1 MTRTFDQDRPADR
14 PTLTDIARRLFKGVI
29 DPIASF
35 LNRLGI
41 PPNTVT
47 LVGLVGH
54 ILAAYFAAIG
64 NMTAAGLFILFL
76 GPVDALDGTMARL
89 RGEPTKWGG
98 FVDSVV
104 DRYSELFI
112 FGGMM
117 YFFLTQENWLGVVLA
132 YLAASGSIMVSYVRA
147 RSQGVGIDIKKGWFS
162 RLERYV
168 VLVPSLVFNWPFF
181 AVAVIAIGAQL
192 TALQRVFVMRQV
204 VHKD

>member
-1 MTRTFDQDRPADR
+1 MTRTFDQDGPVER
-14 PTLTDIARRLFKGVI
+14 PTLTDIARRVFKGVI
-29 DPIASF
+29 DPVAGF

-54 ILAAYFAAIG
+54 ILAAYYAAQG
-64 NMTAAGLFILFL
+64 KMTAAGLFILFL

-117 YFFLTQENWLGVVLA
+117 YYFLTEQNWFGVVMA

-147 RSQGVGIDIKKGWFS
+147 RSQGVGVDIKKGWFS

-168 VLVPSLVFNWPFF
+168 VLVPSLVFNLPLYG
-181 AVAVIAIGAQL
+181 VAIIAFGAQL
-192 TALQRVFVMRQV
+192 TALQRIFVMRRA
-204 VHKD
+204 VHKE

>member
-1 MTRTFDQDRPADR
+1 MTRTFDQDR
-14 PTLTDIARRLFKGVI
+14 PTLTDIARRLFKGVL
-29 DPIASF
+29 DPVAAF

-47 LVGLVGH
+47 LVGLFGH
-54 ILAAYFAAIG
+54 ILAAYYAARG

-117 YFFLTQENWLGVVLA
+117 YFFMSQANWLGVILS

-147 RSQGVGIDIKKGWFS
+147 RSQGVGVDIKKGWFS

-168 VLVPSLVFNWPFF
+168 VLVPSLVFNWPLF
-181 AVAVIAIGAQL
+181 AVSVIAIGAQL
-192 TALQRVFVMRQV
+192 TAVQRVFVMRQA
-204 VHKD
+204 VHKE

>member
-1 MTRTFDQDRPADR
+1 MTRTLNQERPAER
-14 PTLTDIARRLFKGVI
+14 PTLTDIARRVFKGVI
-29 DPIASF
+29 DPIAAF

-41 PPNTVT
+41 PPNAVT
-47 LVGLVGH
+47 MVGLVGH
-54 ILAAYFAAIG
+54 IIAAYYAAQG
-64 NMTAAGLFILFL
+64 MMTTAGFFILFL

-112 FGGMM
+112 LGGML
-117 YFFLTQENWLGVVLA
+117 YFFLDNGNTWGALFA

-147 RSQGVGIDIKKGWFS
+147 RSQGVGVDIKKGWFS

-168 VLVPSLVFNWPFF
+168 VLVPSLILNFPFYG
-181 AVAVIAIGAQL
+181 VAILAIGAQL
-192 TALQRVFVMRQV
+192 TALQRVFVMRQS
-204 VHKD
+204 VHNE